1 MKRAAVPS
9 CHIDHPATWIRY
21 HRTLCRDCRGTCCS
35 LPVEVGVDDLVTMGL
50 VDPFEA
56 AEPARQIARR
66 LEKAGLIDHLN
77 ARSEIFTL
85 ARRASAD
92 CIFLDPQSRLCT
104 IYAQR
109 PATCRNHPQVGPRP
123 GYCAYQARSG

>member
-9 CHIDHPATWIRY
+9 CHIDHPETWIRY
-21 HRTLCRDCRGTCCS
+21 HRTLCQDCRGTCCS
-35 LPVEVGVDDLVTMGL
+35 LPVEVRVDDLVTMGL

-56 AEPARQIARR
+56 AEAARQIARR
-66 LEKAGLIDHLN
+66 LEKAGLIDHFN
-77 ARSEIFTL
+77 ARNEIFTL
-85 ARRASAD
+85 ARRANAD

-109 PATCRNHPQVGPRP
+109 PATCRNHPQIGPRP
-123 GYCAYQARSG
+123 GFCAYQARGI